1 MRLEQIEY
9 VAAVTRTGSL
19 RQASEQLHVSKPA
32 LSEAISRLERE
43 LGVRLLDRKR
53 SGARMSR
60 QGRDLLP
67 LMTELL
73 DVAERLRRA
82 AGQQA
87 LSSPMVR
94 IGTVNT
100 ATPTLVA
107 PGLRTFQE
115 THPTT
120 GVELIALAHNEILQG
135 LEEGSLDFGLINLLE
150 GDDLPATLRG
160 TSLMSSHPC
169 VVLPAD
175 HPLATAKSIT
185 TDELRD
191 ERFVMMRA
199 GFLMHR
205 FAHRLFERRLPQ
217 TCHTADGGEIGKL
230 MVAQGLGV
238 MLLPEFSVADDPLE
252 LAGLIVRRP
261 LAAPSPAVR
270 LVLLERRATTL
281 PGQAQALREVFVAQ
295 ARRTAATVS

>member
-9 VAAVTRTGSL
+9 VAAVSRTGSL

-32 LSEAISRLERE
+32 LSEAIARLERE

-60 QGRDLLP
+60 QGRELLP

-82 AGQQA
+82 AGQQ
-87 LSSPMVR
+87 SSHSPTVR
-94 IGTVNT
+94 LGTVNT

-107 PGLRTFQE
+107 PALRSFQE

-120 GVELIALAHNEILQG
+120 GVELVTLTHDEILQA
-135 LEEGSLDFGLINLLE
+135 LAEGSLDFGLINVLE
-150 GDDLPATLRG
+150 GDDLPAGLRG
-160 TSLMSSHPC
+160 THLMSCHPC
-169 VVLPAD
+169 VVLPTG
-175 HPLATAKSIT
+175 HHLAAQKTVT
-185 TDELRD
+185 TDELRA
-191 ERFVMMRA
+191 ERFVMVRS

-205 FAHRLFERRLPQ
+205 FAHRLFGARLPQ
-217 TCHTADGGEIGKL
+217 TRHTADGGEVGKL

-238 MLLPEFSVADDPLE
+238 MLLPEFSVSSDPLE
-252 LAGLIVRRP
+252 LAGLIVHRP
-261 LAAPSPAVR
+261 LATATPRVR
-270 LVLLERRATTL
+270 LVLIERRSTTL
-281 PGQAQALREVFVAQ
+281 PGPARDLREALVSQ
-295 ARRTAATVS
+295 ASHPR